1 MVDHPV
7 QTQLIVN
14 LGLVAHDEDQV
25 AVLQSMMGI
34 FMDGAAVADILSQT
48 TGEGMVAAFE
58 RYID

>member
-1 MVDHPV
+1 
-7 QTQLIVN
+7 
-14 LGLVAHDEDQV
+14 
-25 AVLQSMMGI
+25 MMGI